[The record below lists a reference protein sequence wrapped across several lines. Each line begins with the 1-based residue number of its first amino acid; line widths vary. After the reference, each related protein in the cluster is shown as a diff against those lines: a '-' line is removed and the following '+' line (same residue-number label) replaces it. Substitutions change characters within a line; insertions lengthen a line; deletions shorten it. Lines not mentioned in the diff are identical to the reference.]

1 MRDDRLTALPPESAC
16 NFVSSS
22 SQIRPLSRKLFGN
35 CAKTSIQV
43 SVAFRQASNKGCRF
57 GVDPHQSIH
66 VLKRSVQAHIPWL
79 SIRALASFETAI
91 SDMDYPEQLKAI
103 NHCYVSHIRSD
114 LKITDGMLFKCMMQ
128 QGRIASGRLV
138 CCASRA
144 LALTTRIATGRHEI
158 EKEVPP
164 KPGDLVPARSWASEH
179 AVVRRGDWWPPNE
192 KAPHEAGR
200 VRRKH
205 TAKAV

>member
-1 MRDDRLTALPPESAC
+1 MVYRGIHRARWTLLIGTVAGRRALLCLRICRDDRLTALPRESAC
-16 NFVSSS
+16 NFVSSY

-144 LALTTRIATGRHEI
+144 LARTTLIATGRHEI
-158 EKEVPP
+158 E
-164 KPGDLVPARSWASEH
+164 
-179 AVVRRGDWWPPNE
+179 RR
-192 KAPHEAGR
+192 KSAEAGR
-200 VRRKH
+200 SRSG
-205 TAKAV
+205 